1 MNRIRAFLNM
11 TVYVVVTDYG
21 RDVVKDAD
29 GKKRVR
35 DLGIGCGD
43 AVSNNFDDAVSEW
56 ADRMAQGLPSA
67 VIEVHILDGIARNAT
82 SIAAARAAAWQAA
95 RNPADPL
102 PKWLA
107 A

>member
-1 MNRIRAFLNM
+1 MTRLRAFLNL

-21 RDVVKDAD
+21 REIFRDAD
-29 GKKRVR
+29 GKKQAR

-43 AVSNNFDDAVSEW
+43 AVSNSFDDAVSEW
-56 ADRMAQGLPSA
+56 ADRMADGLPSA
-67 VIEVHILDGIARNAT
+67 VIEVHIPDGIARNAT
-82 SIAAARAAAWQAA
+82 SAAAARAAQWEAA
-95 RNPADPL
+95 RHPADPL